1 MPPSRSATAPH
12 DAAAHFDWREWLAF
26 AGGVIATA
34 LFVSLVLGALVLLV
48 STQAN
53 AQPPAAH
60 AGVAQRDAAPDAAVT
75 GGGPA
80 TRADGAADAP
90 LQRLPAVASVGGADR
105 ATLLFRTT
113 HGLKAAPLQHSDVHI
128 EITGPVARTT
138 IVQQFE
144 NPGQSW
150 LEGVY
155 VFPLPDDSAVDRLQM
170 RVGERVVEGRIR
182 ERAAARAEYR
192 EAAAAGRG
200 ASLVEQQRPNL
211 FTARVANIA
220 PGARIAI
227 RIEYQQAIAMKD
239 GSWRL
244 RLPTVVGPRYDPANE
259 IVGPGTLPVLL
270 AASAAGAAAG
280 PGSALVRTSRTAVQA
295 GSATRTTDRAPASRP
310 ANALTLGVRLDAGVP
325 VAPPTSATHAI
336 RVTSPAPHLHEIALD
351 AAAVAD
357 RDFELEWSPR
367 PGSTPAGAFRLERHG
382 ELHYGQLV
390 LAPPLDTGPAGAQI
404 ARETTFVIDTSG
416 SMAGDSFRQ
425 AVRALRHGIAQLRPG
440 DRFNLI
446 RFSSRHD
453 SLYAVPQPFDERRR
467 AEALAWIDALR
478 ADGGTE
484 MRGAIEQ
491 ALAAPPVPGLVSQV
505 VFMTDGAVG
514 YEAEMLALIERRL
527 GARRFFTVGI
537 GSAPNGWFMRKA
549 AEAGRGTYTYID
561 RVDDVER
568 RMSELYAKLA
578 RPMLTHLQLRFDGA
592 QPLDAVALPG
602 ELYSGEPIVVRA
614 RFAAPPTAV
623 AVSGEAAGI
632 RWESRVPASSTEG
645 SGLHAAWARE
655 RIEALGDEL
664 ARSGADRSEA
674 EALRARIRD
683 LGLAHHLI
691 TAYTSLVAV
700 DVTPLRPADAPL
712 HGAAVPTHL
721 PAGWELES
729 VFGQGE
735 LAQGATP
742 ATLHIVTGL
751 LLLALALLPRL
762 RARLSGRGARLS
774 DSRARLRGL
783 RIRAAGRRRSCTAV

>member
-1 MPPSRSATAPH
+1 MPACVAAACRDRLPEIDTMPSSHPAAAPH
-12 DAAAHFDWREWLAF
+12 GTAAHFDWREWLAF
-26 AGGVIATA
+26 AGYVIATG
-34 LFVSLVLGALVLLV
+34 LFVSVVLGALVLLV

-53 AQPPAAH
+53 AQPLAMPIGA
-60 AGVAQRDAAPDAAVT
+60 
-75 GGGPA
+75 
-80 TRADGAADAP
+80 AADASP
-90 LQRLPAVASVGGADR
+90 ERLPADASLAQLPAVASVGAADR
-105 ATLLFRTT
+105 AGLLFRTT

-144 NPGQSW
+144 NPGRSW

-170 RVGERVVEGRIR
+170 RVGERLVEGRIR
-182 ERAAARAEYR
+182 ERTAARAEYR

-244 RLPTVVGPRYDPANE
+244 RLPTVVGPRYDPAGE
-259 IVGPGTLPVLL
+259 IVGPGRLPVLL
-270 AASAAGAAAG
+270 AANEPIATGASVHPAGVSGHA
-280 PGSALVRTSRTAVQA
+280 
-295 GSATRTTDRAPASRP
+295 DAPAHGTRP
-310 ANALTLGVRLDAGVP
+310 ANALAIGVRLDAGVP
-325 VAPPTSATHAI
+325 VTPPASGTHAI
-336 RVTSPAPHLHEIALD
+336 RVASLAPHLHEIALD

-357 RDFELEWSPR
+357 RDFELEWSPQ
-367 PGSTPAGAFRLERHG
+367 PGSAPAGAFRLERHG

-390 LAPPLDTGPAGAQI
+390 LAPPLDAGPARARI

-425 AVRALRHGIAQLRPG
+425 AVRALRHGVAQLQPG

-467 AEALAWIDALR
+467 AEALAWIGALR
-478 ADGGTE
+478 AEGGTE

-491 ALAAPPVPGLVSQV
+491 ALAAPQVPGLVSQV

-527 GARRFFTVGI
+527 GARRLFTVGI

-549 AEAGRGTYTYID
+549 AEAGRGTYTFID
-561 RVDDVER
+561 RVGDVER

-602 ELYSGEPIVVRA
+602 ELYAGEPIVVRA
-614 RFAAPPTAV
+614 RFAAPPAAV
-623 AVSGEAAGI
+623 TVTGEAAGI
-632 RWESRVPASSTEG
+632 RWESRVPAAPTEG

-664 ARSGADRSEA
+664 ARGGADRDEA
-674 EALRARIRD
+674 QALRTRIRD
-683 LGLAHHLI
+683 LGLGHHLV
-691 TAYTSLVAV
+691 TAYTSLVAI

-721 PAGWELES
+721 PAGWELEG

-742 ATLHIVTGL
+742 ATLRIVTGL

-762 RARLSGRGARLS
+762 RAVA
-774 DSRARLRGL
+774 
-783 RIRAAGRRRSCTAV
+783 RRRSCAAG